1 MVETAPLLEVHPGMR
16 PLPDRVGRIVQI
28 MGVVVDVQFP
38 DGKVPEVMNA
48 LIVADPNRNPPL
60 VLEVQ
65 QHLGDDIVRTV
76 AMDFTDGLKARHC
89 SFTILADQLKF
100 LSAKEL

>member
-38 DGKVPEVMNA
+38 NGKVPDVLNA
-48 LIVADPNRNPPL
+48 LIVADPTRKPPL

-76 AMDFTDGLKARHC
+76 AMDFTDGLKRGML
-89 SFTILADQLKF
+89 FTILADQLKF

>member
-38 DGKVPEVMNA
+38 NGKVPGCPE
-48 LIVADPNRNPPL
+48 
-60 VLEVQ
+60 
-65 QHLGDDIVRTV
+65 RTYC
-76 AMDFTDGLKARHC
+76 R
-89 SFTILADQLKF
+89 
-100 LSAKEL
+100 